1 MLASLILIVTHAK
14 EAHSENKGAAL
25 KKKNIK
31 PSKRCNLMQC
41 GKTRV
46 INYQTSATRFV
57 NMEELGEMKRIR
69 LLNNCLVSR
78 LISIARGN
86 LTVPRSIPETIC
98 PDSKT
103 IYFHLRRPVV
113 KALGGKNWPSSINLT
128 FSAGRSGSLHSCV
141 THERIQVHILLQHTL
156 FSRRREDRVRA
167 LMILARSLQAW
178 LSTDYLSSN

>member
-1 MLASLILIVTHAK
+1 
-14 EAHSENKGAAL
+14 
-25 KKKNIK
+25 
-31 PSKRCNLMQC
+31 
-41 GKTRV
+41 
-46 INYQTSATRFV
+46 
-57 NMEELGEMKRIR
+57 MEELGEMKRIR

-98 PDSKT
+98 PDSET

-113 KALGGKNWPSSINLT
+113 KALGRKNWPSSINLT
-128 FSAGRSGSLHSCV
+128 FPRHGQEARTAVLHMSEYRYTYCY
-141 THERIQVHILLQHTL
+141 IML
-156 FSRRREDRVRA
+156 FSRRHEERVRA